1 MTPFASA
8 LKKAALTSAAVALCV
23 TGAQSPTASQPAVRE
38 VAAAVELPPSPAVL
52 DYQLGAAYTPPA
64 GVTLV
69 TRDSTATP
77 APNIY
82 NICYVNGFQTQ
93 PGERDLWL
101 KERKDLLL
109 TDSSGNPIVDP
120 EWEDE
125 FILDTSTQAKRTK
138 LADITG
144 AVLSRCAQRGF
155 KGVEIDNL
163 DSYSRSRGKLTADH
177 NLAYAKLLAQRA
189 HELGLAIG
197 QKNSAEESRRA
208 RNEVGFD
215 FAVSEECHAY
225 DECSSY
231 SDVYGTHVM
240 DVEYTDN
247 LRGTFRDV
255 CRDAD
260 TPRTTTLRD
269 RYLVGPGNGAYRFD
283 HC

>member
-8 LKKAALTSAAVALCV
+8 LKKAAVTSAALALCV
-23 TGAQSPTASQPAVRE
+23 TGAQSQAVSQPAVNE
-38 VAAAVELPPSPAVL
+38 VALAVQLPPTPAVL

-77 APNIY
+77 APNMY

-93 PGERDLWL
+93 PEEHDLWL

-109 TDSSGNPIVDP
+109 SDSKGNPIIDP
-120 EWEDE
+120 EWPDE
-125 FILDTSTQAKRTK
+125 FILDTSTAAKRTK

-144 AVLSRCAQRGF
+144 TVLSRCSQRGF
-155 KGVEIDNL
+155 KGVEVDNL
-163 DSYSRSRGKLTADH
+163 DSYSRSRGKLTVDH

-189 HELGLAIG
+189 HGLGLAIG
-197 QKNSAEESRRA
+197 QKNSAEESQRA

-225 DECSSY
+225 EECSSY
-231 SDVYGTHVM
+231 SDVYGTHTM
-240 DVEYTDN
+240 DIEYTDN
-247 LRGTFRDV
+247 LRGTFSDV
-255 CRDAD
+255 CRDPN

-269 RYLVGPGNGAYRFD
+269 RYLVGPGNGAYRFQ